1 MGDGIE
7 ALEKLPR
14 SAKEVYN
21 LISENRV
28 ISREA
33 LIQMTDFPERTVRFA
48 IKKLLAMGL
57 IQERIS
63 LKDARKKIYGIRH
76 N

>member
-7 ALEKLPR
+7 TLEKLPR
-14 SAKEVYN
+14 SAREVYH

-28 ISREA
+28 ISRED
-33 LIQMTDFPERTVRFA
+33 LLKMTDFPERTVRFA

-57 IQERIS
+57 IQERVS
-63 LKDARKKIYGIRH
+63 LKDARKKIYGLKH
-76 N
+76 

>member
-14 SAKEVYN
+14 SAREVYN
-21 LISENRV
+21 IISENRV
-28 ISREA
+28 ISRES
-33 LIQMTDFPERTVRFA
+33 LLQMTEFPERTVRFA

-63 LKDARKKIYGIRH
+63 LKDARKKIYGLKH
-76 N
+76 